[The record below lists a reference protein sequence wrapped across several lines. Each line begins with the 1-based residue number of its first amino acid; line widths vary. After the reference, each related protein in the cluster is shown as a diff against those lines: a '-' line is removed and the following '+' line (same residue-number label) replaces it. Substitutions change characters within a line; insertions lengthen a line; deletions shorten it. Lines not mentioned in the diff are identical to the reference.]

1 VKILYLDEIKHILEK
16 LDPLPAIEKGFVQYS
31 RGEVTVPPVGE
42 LLMDK
47 GEVHIKYGCIRDD
60 KFYTIK
66 IASGFYGNAKLGL
79 STSNGLMLLFNQQN
93 GLPECLLLDEG
104 HLTNIR
110 TAIAGAI
117 AAKHLAPQNI
127 SAIGI
132 LGTGIQ
138 GRLQAFY
145 LKNITPC
152 REIIVWGREESEHL
166 SYKSDM
172 ENLGFKVTLAKS
184 VSDVMGRANLIVTTT
199 PSSQA
204 LIEEPHVRSGMH
216 ITAMGSDT
224 SDKQEVDSR
233 VLTKADLIVADSISQ
248 CQVRGEIYQALK
260 NKAIQQSDV
269 VELGDVIDSGPGR
282 TSEDQITIADLTG
295 VAVQDIKIAEA
306 VYESSLKT

>member
-47 GEVHIKYGCIRDD
+47 GEVHIKYGCIRGG

-66 IASGFYGNAKLGL
+66 IASGFYENAKLGL
-79 STSNGLMLLFNQQN
+79 STSNGMMLLFNQQN
-93 GLPECLLLDEG
+93 GLPECILLDEG

-117 AAKHLAPQNI
+117 AAKHMAPKNV

-138 GRLQAFY
+138 ARLQAFY

-152 REIIVWGREESEHL
+152 REIVVWGREENEHL
-166 SYKSDM
+166 AYQSDM
-172 ENLGFKVTLAKS
+172 ENLGFKVTLAES
-184 VSDVMGRANLIVTTT
+184 VSDVIRRANLIVTTT

-204 LIEEPHVRSGMH
+204 LIEKHHVRPGIH

-224 SDKQEVDSR
+224 ADKQEVDSQ
-233 VLTKADLIVADSISQ
+233 VLAMADLVVADSISQ

-260 NKAIQQSDV
+260 NKAIQPNDV
-269 VELGDVIDSGPGR
+269 LELGDVIANGSGR

-306 VYESSLKT
+306 VYEASLET

>member
-1 VKILYLDEIKHILEK
+1 MKILHLDEIKHILER

-31 RGEVTVPPVGE
+31 QGEVTVPPVGE

-47 GEVHIKYGCIRDD
+47 GEVHIKYGCVKDE

-104 HLTNIR
+104 HLTNVR

-117 AAKHLAPQNI
+117 AAKHLAPKNI

-138 GRLQAFY
+138 ARLQAFY

-166 SYKSDM
+166 FYKSDM
-172 ENLGFKVTLAKS
+172 ESLGFKVTLAKS
-184 VSDVMGRANLIVTTT
+184 VSDVTDQANLIVTTT
-199 PSSQA
+199 PSNQA
-204 LIEEPHVRSGMH
+204 LIEEQHVRPGMH

-224 SDKQEVDSR
+224 ADKQEVDSR
-233 VLTKADLIVADSISQ
+233 VLAMADLIVADSISQ
-248 CQVRGEIYQALK
+248 CQVRGEIYKALK
-260 NKAIQQSDV
+260 NKTIQQNDV
-269 VELGDVIDSGPGR
+269 VELGDVIANRLGR
-282 TSEDQITIADLTG
+282 KNDDQITIADLTG

-306 VYESSLKT
+306 VYESSLVT